1 MSSADFDRLPYNN
14 EFLIPSGYRY
24 VAKLRVHAS
33 STAYDFIGF
42 VRSPDREPFD
52 NAWIDCANGLFR
64 NHLKRVAGLRHEIR
78 SKPSQTLH
86 ELALDMMPQ
95 GAMIVDMAGR
105 ILYCNRA
112 AEDAMARCLV
122 LFVRNQRLTSSN
134 EAVSGALKRIL
145 QRRSSGGAFRC
156 PLMSGSDGALNVS
169 IFSLPEAVDL
179 DCMRGQRCMLILMH
193 VSDMS
198 HAGELLVERMQEM
211 FSLTK
216 GEARAAVAVSAGIDV
231 KTAASRL
238 GQSYETTRTVLKRVF
253 AKVGIERQS
262 QLTALIASIGVTLP
276 YVDQDRE

>member
-1 MSSADFDRLPYNN
+1 
-14 EFLIPSGYRY
+14 
-24 VAKLRVHAS
+24 
-33 STAYDFIGF
+33 
-42 VRSPDREPFD
+42 
-52 NAWIDCANGLFR
+52 
-64 NHLKRVAGLRHEIR
+64 
-78 SKPSQTLH
+78 
-86 ELALDMMPQ
+86 
-95 GAMIVDMAGR
+95 
-105 ILYCNRA
+105 
-112 AEDAMARCLV
+112 
-122 LFVRNQRLTSSN
+122 
-134 EAVSGALKRIL
+134 
-145 QRRSSGGAFRC
+145 
-156 PLMSGSDGALNVS
+156 
-169 IFSLPEAVDL
+169 
-179 DCMRGQRCMLILMH
+179 MLILMH